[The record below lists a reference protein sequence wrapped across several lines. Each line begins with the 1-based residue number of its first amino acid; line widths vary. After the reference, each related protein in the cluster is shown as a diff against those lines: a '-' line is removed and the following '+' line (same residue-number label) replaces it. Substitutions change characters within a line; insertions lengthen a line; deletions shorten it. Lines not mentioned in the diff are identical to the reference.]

1 MMARSILSRFP
12 SRILNAAFLF
22 AAASSLLCSCFTGIE
37 STKKIEMSRQDLKI
51 TAPSEEESFMSRI
64 TGTPLSEWKEGMEFV
79 VADPKIG
86 LILTSAD
93 QSAANLHAGDLLRFY
108 GITPAPM
115 PDGSEYGRIAWKDK
129 GGSIYYQNSGKKLRD
144 ALQNLTSDR
153 LPMLIDRKMILRTDS
168 LLMGKCLWNKSRI
181 AYTPD
186 GERISIL
193 RFSECIIDSVT
204 PGEGFFPLKVW
215 TKREG
220 KPIFFFMDF
229 NSASA
234 ESRPLAKILSL
245 ENPKIKYPNIPDD
258 HWSAIRE
265 GKVVVGMTKDECRL
279 SLGNP
284 SDVNAGR
291 DYTSTIDIW
300 QYPDGTFLRFTDGLL
315 VSFRN

>member
-1 MMARSILSRFP
+1 MARTFLSLFP
-12 SRILNAAFLF
+12 IRSWSAVFLG

-51 TAPSEEESFMSRI
+51 AAPSEEESFMSGI
-64 TGTPLSEWKEGMEFV
+64 TGSPLSDWKEGMEFV
-79 VADPKIG
+79 VADPKIS
-86 LILTSAD
+86 LILTTSGKP
-93 QSAANLHAGDLLRFY
+93 SNNLHSGDILCFY
-108 GITPAPM
+108 GITPIPM
-115 PDGSEYGRIAWKDK
+115 PDGSEHGRIAWKDK
-129 GGSIYYQNSGKKLRD
+129 AGTIYYQNSGKKLED

-153 LPMLIDRKMILRTDS
+153 LPMLTDRQMILRTDS
-168 LLMGKCLWNKSRI
+168 LLTGKSLWNKSRI

-193 RFSECIIDSVT
+193 RFTECHIDSVT

-215 TKREG
+215 TKTEG
-220 KPIFFFMDF
+220 RPIFFYMDF

-245 ENPKIKYPNIPDD
+245 ENPKTKYPNIPAD
-258 HWSAIRE
+258 HWAAIRE
-265 GKVVVGMTKDECRL
+265 GKVIVGMTKDECRL